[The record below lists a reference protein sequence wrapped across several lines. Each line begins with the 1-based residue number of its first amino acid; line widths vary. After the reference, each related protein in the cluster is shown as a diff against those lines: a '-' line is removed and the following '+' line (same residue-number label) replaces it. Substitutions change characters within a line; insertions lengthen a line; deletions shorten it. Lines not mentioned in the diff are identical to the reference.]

1 MNLEEYKE
9 IKRNG
14 IRRKMKTEEI
24 WRKKKDEGRIRKMNG
39 EDYKERRRKMTV
51 EE

>member
-1 MNLEEYKE
+1 MKEEE
-9 IKRNG
+9 R
-14 IRRKMKTEEI
+14 

-39 EDYKERRRKMTV
+39 EEYKERRRKMTV